1 VFGICTRNSID
12 GAQFT
17 NSLGRTERSQ
27 TFDAGIAVS
36 SIASVQFIACSDPT
50 KALVLTYYTIDRSE
64 SMSYEVEPFGIKVV
78 LIEPGFIK
86 TNFQQAMII
95 AKRSQ
100 DIVTSQLEEAGSPP
114 ELVSKVVL
122 EAVSSQNPNL
132 RYLVGKEVC

>member
-1 VFGICTRNSID
+1 
-12 GAQFT
+12 
-17 NSLGRTERSQ
+17 
-27 TFDAGIAVS
+27 
-36 SIASVQFIACSDPT
+36 
-50 KALVLTYYTIDRSE
+50 
-64 SMSYEVEPFGIKVV
+64 MSYEVEPFGIKVV